1 MVSPVDEKADPVYR
15 VNFDHDRSSEE
26 EGTMVD
32 NNSDQNGGSPDN
44 RHLRVNT
51 DGQGEDGPLR
61 TRQSPSQ
68 SREEAHRLDD
78 ELAMLQVERQ
88 ISQPVDSEQIGRIAS
103 GTRERSMRRS
113 RSRRDDT
120 VDDFDIATNPL
131 HEKAAIYKPP
141 EHPTTNIAKIFKKIH
156 QSSFI
161 VRWFFYITPVVLI
174 ILIPLLLG
182 TFLFKNASV
191 GGVELMW
198 FSIWLEIVWLTLW
211 AGRHTSTPG
220 NPLKLLSQLLA
231 KTLPWPIGM
240 IASLFTNNAKKWR
253 DMAKQLEMP
262 AAIFFWWLGIEV
274 SFLPT
279 MKNHHVDG
287 NSATQ
292 EWERTMNKV
301 LIAFFVGAILNFVE
315 KIIIQLIA
323 ISFHLRT
330 YQDRIDINKFQIGS
344 LAKLYRF
351 SKEKI
356 AMEDS
361 DFEPPSQPGSG
372 TRTPGH
378 LMESAQLH
386 TKHAFSKFGD
396 VAGRIAGDFT
406 GRQVTSSHHP
416 HQVVLALLNNTSG
429 SQVLARRLYR
439 TFAREE
445 TETVFSEDLRN
456 AFENDEEA
464 DAAFTM
470 FDKDMNGDISMEEL
484 EAVCVE
490 IGRERKSITASL
502 KDLDSVVGKLDDVF
516 MFLVAV
522 ITILVFI
529 SLISTSA
536 AGVLTSAGSAVLA
549 LSWLFSATA
558 QEFLQSVIFVFVKHP
573 FDVGDRVSI
582 FGNAGK
588 EMKGDDFFV
597 KEISLLYTEFKKM
610 EGHIVQAPNSYLNTI
625 FILNQRRSGGLAEA
639 VTITIKFGT
648 TLEQI
653 EQLRLR
659 LLEFVKSEK
668 REFQSN
674 ILTELRDITEVHS
687 LELNVIFFYKSNW
700 QNEGLRLA
708 RRNKFIC
715 ALMVTMQDLH
725 IEGPRM
731 RYPGQK
737 ESFPVYLQNVPH
749 ISSAHGTHG
758 GHPDN
763 PNGTPIEEPPNEPL
777 ATLYEKPTSP
787 SSSFPTGRPHSNT
800 DATTASSDSRFP
812 TSTHPSILR
821 HHNSTITSTRPRGE
835 SLSQMNRRVDF
846 SLGMKDIA
854 SGDMAGDVYEART
867 PRFRLPTPSSSSSA
881 DPSASS
887 PSPSRGRSSFD
898 RGSGV
903 GSRGRAS
910 NDTGSRVSPFTM
922 SSVPASAPPA
932 PNPGRIARTATENLL
947 ERNRV
952 GGNRNRFFGRRRG
965 ASLRERDPEIGV
977 GGGGGG
983 GGLGMADIPEE
994 LLRPGAAGGGAG
1006 SRLDQRIGLL
1016 SPGAGRVSV
1025 DDGERRLGSSKS
1037 SPGVGTG
1044 TGMRE
1049 RVEGIGA
1056 LFPREEK
1063 NDGGEDWSGV
1073 DRR

>member
-1 MVSPVDEKADPVYR
+1 MVSPVDEKADPVYKT
-15 VNFDHDRSSEE
+15 NFDHDRSSEE

-32 NNSDQNGGSPDN
+32 NNSDHNGGSPDN
-44 RHLRVNT
+44 NHLRVNT

-191 GGVELMW
+191 GGVKLMW

-211 AGRHTSTPG
+211 AGRVSQIPSKRPHRPIHSTSS
-220 NPLKLLSQLLA
+220 LSQLLA

-240 IASLFTNNAKKWR
+240 TASLFTNNAKKWR

-279 MKNHHVDG
+279 MKSHHLDG
-287 NSATQ
+287 NKATQ
-292 EWERTMNKV
+292 DWERTMNKV

-344 LAKLYRF
+344 LAKLYKF

-573 FDVGDRVSI
+573 FDVGDRVTI

-668 REFQSN
+668 REFQGN
-674 ILTELRDITEVHS
+674 ILTELRDIEEVHS
-687 LELNVIFFYKSNW
+687 LDLNVIFFYKSNW

-749 ISSAHGTHG
+749 ISS
-758 GHPDN
+758 GH
-763 PNGTPIEEPPNEPL
+763 
-777 ATLYEKPTSP
+777 
-787 SSSFPTGRPHSNT
+787 SSH
-800 DATTASSDSRFP
+800 
-812 TSTHPSILR
+812 
-821 HHNSTITSTRPRGE
+821 
-835 SLSQMNRRVDF
+835 
-846 SLGMKDIA
+846 
-854 SGDMAGDVYEART
+854 
-867 PRFRLPTPSSSSSA
+867 
-881 DPSASS
+881 
-887 PSPSRGRSSFD
+887 
-898 RGSGV
+898 
-903 GSRGRAS
+903 
-910 NDTGSRVSPFTM
+910 
-922 SSVPASAPPA
+922 
-932 PNPGRIARTATENLL
+932 
-947 ERNRV
+947 
-952 GGNRNRFFGRRRG
+952 
-965 ASLRERDPEIGV
+965 
-977 GGGGGG
+977 
-983 GGLGMADIPEE
+983 
-994 LLRPGAAGGGAG
+994 
-1006 SRLDQRIGLL
+1006 
-1016 SPGAGRVSV
+1016 
-1025 DDGERRLGSSKS
+1025 
-1037 SPGVGTG
+1037 
-1044 TGMRE
+1044 
-1049 RVEGIGA
+1049 
-1056 LFPREEK
+1056 
-1063 NDGGEDWSGV
+1063 
-1073 DRR
+1073 